1 MREWKEGKQMSDS
14 LTHPSALAMSRTK
27 PARQSRMM
35 EKQKLMGRNRYNGG
49 KEVFFVIFNSRILDH
64 HINFNMRQR

>member
-1 MREWKEGKQMSDS
+1 MSDS

-35 EKQKLMGRNRYNGG
+35 EKQKIMGRNRYIGG
-49 KEVFFVIFNSRILDH
+49 KKFFKKMLSYLTDIFQIITSIL
-64 HINFNMRQR
+64 I

>member
-1 MREWKEGKQMSDS
+1 MSDS

-35 EKQKLMGRNRYNGG
+35 EKQKIMGRNRYNGG
-49 KEVFFVIFNSRILDH
+49 KKFFF
-64 HINFNMRQR
+64 